1 MDSLKPVLESNVGEL
16 GVRVPFM
23 LRSPEGDTF
32 YLIATDLSVYT
43 RGGWGNNA
51 GQATKTGSHSITLW
65 ESHDLVNWTEPRLIE
80 VARKDAGMA
89 WAPEMIYCEETGEY
103 MIFFSST
110 ILDDVSK
117 GTSANI
123 IWRDCVYYTTTR
135 DFKHFGETKR
145 FIPGTDYQAD
155 VTSRNESERNAF
167 IKLNKCL
174 ADLLV
179 IIKANADKKELQTI
193 KRLIKAFVQQAAGVG
208 KIIEKHKNDKIDDNA
223 KKAPTPAKKSIGRSI
238 E

>member
-1 MDSLKPVLESNVGEL
+1 MRPLFDASLRKSLGDLNDSTMNINELVGAFKRDGKKL
-16 GVRVPFM
+16 NRALSKAAKM
-23 LRSPEGDTF
+23 
-32 YLIATDLSVYT
+32 TD
-43 RGGWGNNA
+43 
-51 GQATKTGSHSITLW
+51 
-65 ESHDLVNWTEPRLIE
+65 
-80 VARKDAGMA
+80 
-89 WAPEMIYCEETGEY
+89 IY
-103 MIFFSST
+103 
-110 ILDDVSK
+110 D
-117 GTSANI
+117 
-123 IWRDCVYYTTTR
+123 
-135 DFKHFGETKR
+135 
-145 FIPGTDYQAD
+145 
-155 VTSRNESERNAF
+155 ESERNSF